1 MMKGFLW
8 KALLHSYKGTIRKGL
23 AFILSK
29 VLTGLT
35 TNLATHPFHHDQL

>member
-8 KALLHSYKGTIRKGL
+8 KALLYRNKGTMYKGL
-23 AFILSK
+23 AFILTK

-35 TNLATHPFHHDQL
+35 TNLAIHPFHHDPL